1 MTEQDPYGMVAA
13 KERELGVG
21 SEEFRR
27 RHQEIMDL
35 VDAAQENGSR
45 RRGAPQGSESNIN
58 KLITP

>member
-1 MTEQDPYGMVAA
+1 MTEQDPYGMVAT

-45 RRGAPQGSESNIN
+45 RRGAP
-58 KLITP
+58 